1 MIEKTYLSNRS
12 HMESLPSEYR
22 NMASSLYTYEAN
34 EMTVVHLQN
43 FMIYAHN
50 NDSAIKTREEL
61 IERIC
66 WYEDIDIVAAVLK
79 IYDLFCRK
87 YNL

>member
-1 MIEKTYLSNRS
+1 MIEKTYLSNIR
-12 HMESLPSEYR
+12 HMENLTNKYR
-22 NMASSLYTYEAN
+22 NMASGLYAIGAN

-43 FMIYAHN
+43 FMLFAHN

-79 IYDLFCRK
+79 IYDLFCKK